1 MDECIHDPMVIS
13 LKNVIMES
21 NKQSAGHTVQADE
34 DVKFEIEKESTMGTH
49 TPGGGNQ
56 TQSTIPGK
64 EDTLGHSD
72 FPPLSEL
79 EKQPKL
85 QEEERIKEMN
95 RKTSVGD

>member
-1 MDECIHDPMVIS
+1 
-13 LKNVIMES
+13 MES
-21 NKQSAGHTVQADE
+21 NTQHSGHTVQADE

-56 TQSTIPGK
+56 TQGTIPSK

-72 FPPLSEL
+72 FPPLSDL

-85 QEEERIKEMN
+85 AVEEKL
-95 RKTSVGD
+95 KT